1 MGSLWVYYAWV
12 SDLQWSCVLSFNH
25 NTISAETQME
35 IETNELGNSGFY
47 VIVFVFCFFFFGANI
62 CGFTEWKN
70 KSLLAG
76 VLSVFFF

>member
-1 MGSLWVYYAWV
+1 
-12 SDLQWSCVLSFNH
+12 
-25 NTISAETQME
+25 ME